1 MKKLVFLLT
10 AVVVTAFSSGVFAQ
24 TGSNSGEFPS
34 VGSTHSYW
42 VNSNDDGATQIGD
55 HEGNSYRWWV
65 SNDVTDLTSALSS
78 GTYFTTDA
86 SYYNSS
92 EQDSFAIEL
101 TWTAAAVGDTFYVVV
116 EETGNCTNVKAL
128 PVVPT
133 NDFEVQF
140 VALDADGNA
149 GDSLSRCA
157 PDIALSASGLTVT
170 YDYGKDTTMFKVAAT
185 GIYTAWSISD
195 VFDLTALDAPTTNI
209 EYQIGNTGWT
219 SNASTVNVP
228 ANSSGTEEV
237 YFRVAFDNETSNEG
251 LSEQTI
257 KLTLTSVSDGNNNA
271 KIVDADNA
279 EFSGSVVQTQTV
291 KARPATSGIGSN

>member
-10 AVVVTAFSSGVFAQ
+10 AVIVTAFSSSVFAQ
-24 TGSNSGEFPS
+24 AGSNSGEFPS

-42 VNSNDDGATQIGD
+42 VNSGDDGVSQEGD

-65 SNDVTDLTSALSS
+65 SNDVVDLTSALSS

-92 EQDSFAIEL
+92 MQDSFAIEL
-101 TWTAAAVGDTFYVVV
+101 SWTAASVGDTFYVVV
-116 EETGNCTNVKAL
+116 EETGNCTNIKAL

-140 VALDADGNA
+140 VALDADGNP

-170 YDYGKDTTMFKVAAT
+170 YDYGKDTAMFKIAAT
-185 GIYTAWSISD
+185 GIYGAWSISD
-195 VFDLTALDAPTTNI
+195 VFDLAALNAPTKNI

-251 LSEQTI
+251 LAEQTI
-257 KLTLTSVSDGNNNA
+257 KLTLTNVTDGNNNA
-271 KIVDADNA
+271 KIVDADNV
-279 EFSGSVVQTQTV
+279 EFTGDAVQVQTIE
-291 KARPATSGIGSN
+291 ARPSTSGIESN